1 VTNESLARS
10 YLRKAND
17 RLKVLDLLV
26 REGGYSDVVREAQE
40 LVELALKGML
50 RAIGVEPPK
59 PHDVGGLLVQHRDRF
74 APDVQAIL
82 ETLAEISKELRKDR
96 ELAFYGDVDFIPTE
110 EYSVE
115 EAKRAREGAAKVLKI
130 ARLVIEPEQ

>member
-1 VTNESLARS
+1 
-10 YLRKAND
+10 
-17 RLKVLDLLV
+17 
-26 REGGYSDVVREAQE
+26 
-40 LVELALKGML
+40 M
-50 RAIGVEPPK
+50 
-59 PHDVGGLLVQHRDRF
+59 LVQHRDRF

-130 ARLVIEPEQ
+130 ARSGIEPEQ